1 MRRIHFDVT
10 DSTNTEARRL
20 AVEHPGECL
29 LITAAK
35 QSAGRGRHGRAWES
49 PLGGAW
55 MSIVWPARQP
65 PQAYGAVSLVAAI
78 AVRRALLDVVEATR
92 LNIKWP
98 NDLLI
103 DDQKVCG
110 ILCEQWPSESGQA
123 GSLVIGIGVNVD
135 FDHGLFPADVRH
147 PATTLSSAVGRAIPV
162 EDVIDAVS
170 EQVVTVL
177 KAFESVGFNTDLVEE
192 LRGCLAYVGDERSWQ
207 SPRGD
212 ITGKVVG
219 IDDTGRLL
227 LEVDG
232 QTTAHDV
239 GEFAPTRA

>member
-20 AVEHPGECL
+20 AVEHSGECL

-55 MSIVWPARQP
+55 MSIVWPTRQP
-65 PQAYGAVSLVAAI
+65 PQAYGAVSLVAAV

-110 ILCEQWPSESGQA
+110 ILCEQWPSENGQA

-135 FDHGLFPADVRH
+135 FDHGLFPTDVRH

-170 EQVVTVL
+170 EQVVTAL
-177 KAFESVGFNTDLVEE
+177 KAFESVGFNTDFVEE

-207 SPRGD
+207 SPRGE
-212 ITGKVVG
+212 ITGKVMG
-219 IDDTGRLL
+219 IDGAGRLL

-232 QTTAHDV
+232 QTLAHDV
-239 GEFAPTRA
+239 GEFAPTQA